1 MARRPP
7 MNRSVRR
14 NLLLLCLIP
23 LALGGL
29 IAALAL
35 STSGPPE
42 AILGEEEYTR
52 ISAERLV
59 PENGIYALMELDVAL
74 RAVGDFPQC
83 PSGEGQNVRLPQA
96 FQGQPRT
103 WDDRIRLAA
112 NSGRKS
118 GCANDDPAVSA
129 FVASVDA
136 VLLRLRPVLDKPV
149 FLSPSSGGFREE
161 NSAAS
166 RASHRM
172 TSLVEVLI
180 LSHAL
185 QDNAPDRFLEI
196 AQDHLDL
203 SRKERAA
210 CWIFGTEPRYDIS
223 ITRESYSCRGGSRV
237 QSLHILPVVARL
249 RAGKTGELERIQAL
263 LEGERS
269 KFQEDRLAVLR
280 SYCMTVDDTLR
291 FVAPGDTPIDTR
303 FRRMFFDRQWRK
315 ESAFLR
321 EHLET
326 LRSMLAGP
334 FPPLAAFIR
343 EKGPFGRHR
352 GWPPVLSVLR
362 SQVEGEAWVDAVWL
376 AVAVERYR
384 AEKGAPPASLEDLA
398 PAYVPE
404 IPRNPV
410 DDSPWKYA
418 VMPDGSYVIEPMD
431 RYQFRSTN
439 PSRLVDMPTD
449 APPPEEAAAAAQ

>member
-7 MNRSVRR
+7 INRAVRR
-14 NLLLLCLIP
+14 NLLFLCLIP
-23 LALGGL
+23 LALGAL

-35 STSGPPE
+35 SGSGPPE

-52 ISAERLV
+52 ISAERLL
-59 PENGIYALMELDVAL
+59 PENGVYALMELDAAARAL
-74 RAVGDFPQC
+74 GDVPPCLPQ
-83 PSGEGQNVRLPQA
+83 GEGKVRIPQP
-96 FQGQPRT
+96 FGQPGS
-103 WDDRIRLAA
+103 WEERIRVSAYA
-112 NSGRKS
+112 RSNSF
-118 GCANDDPAVSA
+118 CANDDPAL
-129 FVASVDA
+129 ASYLA
-136 VLLRLRPVLDKPV
+136 STEEVLAGLPRVLESPVYLAPR
-149 FLSPSSGGFREE
+149 SGGVREE
-161 NSAAS
+161 NTDVRRSS
-166 RASHRM
+166 GRAFCLLEM
-172 TSLVEVLI
+172 LI
-180 LSHAL
+180 LFHAHR
-185 QDNAPDRFLEI
+185 DEGPDRFLDL
-196 AQDHLDL
+196 AKNHLAL
-203 SRKERAA
+203 IRREAAA
-210 CWIFGTEPRYDIS
+210 CAIFGTEPRYDIQVTRELFSSMS
-223 ITRESYSCRGGSRV
+223 ITRTSPLR
-237 QSLHILPVVARL
+237 ILPIVARL
-249 RAGKTGELERIQAL
+249 RAGRPGELERLQAL
-263 LEGERS
+263 LDEERA
-269 KFQEDRLAVLR
+269 KAQVDRQDVLR

-326 LRSMLAGP
+326 VRGMLAGP

-343 EKGPFGRHR
+343 EEGPFARYR
-352 GWPPVLSVLR
+352 GWPPLLSVLR

-384 AEKGAPPASLEDLA
+384 SEKGAPPQRLEDLA

-439 PSRLVDMPTD
+439 PSRLVDMPGE
-449 APPPEEAAAAAQ
+449 APKPEEAAAPSQ